1 MTDRTFQPR
10 DPDFQARVAR
20 SFGNQPFMELIGA
33 KLLSVAPGAVEIGLP
48 VRPDLAQQHGYTH
61 AGVAWSIADSAGGF
75 AAQSLMAA
83 EDGVLTVEL
92 KINLL
97 APAKG
102 ERLVA
107 RGQVERAGRRLTVA
121 RADVYAIAEGTETHI
136 AMALGTYMTM
146 ADLAD
151 RDR

>member
-1 MTDRTFQPR
+1 MTGPAFQPR
-10 DPDFQARVAR
+10 DPDFLDRVTR

-33 KLLSVAPGAVEIGLP
+33 RLLSVNPGAVEIGLP
-48 VRPDLAQQHGYTH
+48 LRPDLAQQHGYAH

-83 EDGVLTVEL
+83 DEGVLTVEL

-102 ERLVA
+102 ERMVA

-121 RADVYAIAEGTETHI
+121 RADVYALSGGAETHI
-136 AMALGTYMTM
+136 AIAIGTYMAM
-146 ADLAD
+146 AGLAD